1 MKFLKIFIILMIVI
15 LTVIAGVSQQK
26 LHKPL
31 VITGAD
37 FQLQR
42 FTEQISEK
50 IVKTSSQNEQ
60 QVSRNVKIDPS
71 SFVSDDMFLSMNDQK
86 NAETVVKD
94 ASADEPDLNE
104 LEQLANDIRKES
116 VQEPSKDDDNTKLT
130 KKEELI
136 AWNKWRSDVQNEIMM
151 KTQVEAP
158 IGTVF
163 YFSFVVDK
171 FRHISNIKGIC
182 SNPFAQK
189 EVQTKLIPVIKSLE
203 YTSLLEFPKGTN
215 RDKTTVRGMFSLGF
229 ETMLSQPSDYND
241 IERVHV
247 YE

>member
-1 MKFLKIFIILMIVI
+1 MKYLKIFVILMVII
-15 LTVIAGVSQQK
+15 LTVIAGVTQQK

-50 IVKTSSQNEQ
+50 IVKTGSLEQN
-60 QVSRNVKIDPS
+60 VSRNVKIDPS
-71 SFVSDDMFLSMNDQK
+71 SFASEDIYLATNDNKNSTSSDIDISANDLNDLEQ
-86 NAETVVKD
+86 V
-94 ASADEPDLNE
+94 ASDILGEESPDLS
-104 LEQLANDIRKES
+104 ND
-116 VQEPSKDDDNTKLT
+116 SKSSQLT

-136 AWNKWRSDVQNEIMM
+136 AWNKWRSDIQNEIMM

-171 FRHISNIKGIC
+171 FRHISNLKAIC
-182 SNPFAQK
+182 SNPFSQK

-203 YTSLLEFPKGTN
+203 YSALLEFPKGTN
-215 RDKTTVRGMFSLGF
+215 RDKTTVRGMFSLGT
-229 ETMLSQPSDYND
+229 ETMLSKPGDYND
-241 IERVHV
+241 VERVQV

>member
-1 MKFLKIFIILMIVI
+1 MKYLKIFIILMVII
-15 LTVIAGVSQQK
+15 LTVIAGVTQQK

-50 IVKTSSQNEQ
+50 IVQTSTPNEQKVSQNK
-60 QVSRNVKIDPS
+60 KIDPS
-71 SFVSDDMFLSMNDQK
+71 SFASEEMILSMNDQK
-86 NAETVVKD
+86 NTETLVEE
-94 ASADEPDLNE
+94 APSEEPDLNG
-104 LEQLANDIRKES
+104 LEQIANDILKENI
-116 VQEPSKDDDNTKLT
+116 QEPSNDKAKLT
-130 KKEELI
+130 KREELI
-136 AWNKWRSDVQNEIMM
+136 AWNKWRSDIQNEIMM
-151 KTQVEAP
+151 QTQVDAP
-158 IGTVF
+158 LGTVF

-215 RDKTTVRGMFSLGF
+215 REKTTVRGMFSLGT
-229 ETMLSQPSDYND
+229 ETTLSNPNDYND